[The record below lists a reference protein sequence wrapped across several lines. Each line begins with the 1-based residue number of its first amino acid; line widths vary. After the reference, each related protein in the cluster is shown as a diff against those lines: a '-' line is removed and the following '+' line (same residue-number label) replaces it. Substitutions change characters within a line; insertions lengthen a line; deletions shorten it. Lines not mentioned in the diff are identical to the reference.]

1 MRSSAARN
9 CLSMMTLHRD
19 NKEKK
24 MPIGERQIR
33 IDHLIK
39 QAEKFSKLSAQDP
52 ITDSID
58 RIVTAI
64 YLAGAANAE
73 RLEAIKE
80 SLDSVA
86 ENLKTVG
93 GRENF

>member
-1 MRSSAARN
+1 
-9 CLSMMTLHRD
+9 
-19 NKEKK
+19 
-24 MPIGERQIR
+24 MPTGDRKIE
-33 IDHLIK
+33 IDHLIN

-73 RLEAIKE
+73 RLEAIEK

-86 ENLKTVG
+86 DNLEAADK
-93 GRENF
+93 REDS